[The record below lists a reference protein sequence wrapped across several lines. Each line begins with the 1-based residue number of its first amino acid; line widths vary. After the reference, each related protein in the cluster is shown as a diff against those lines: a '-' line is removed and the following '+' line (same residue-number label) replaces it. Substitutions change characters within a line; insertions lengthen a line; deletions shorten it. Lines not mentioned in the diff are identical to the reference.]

1 MSLLSLKDFS
11 ISFKE
16 GERVLDAVS
25 DIALEIESS
34 EMVALVGESGCGK
47 SVTALSLM
55 GLENERA
62 ITSGEILFEG
72 KNIASLSESE
82 WNKIR
87 GESISMIFQE
97 PMTAL
102 NPLLPAGSQVLE
114 MVLTHQRVART
125 EAKEMVLDMFK
136 SVGLADEERIYKSY
150 PHQLSGGQRQRIMI
164 AMALINNPSLLI
176 ADEPTTALDVTIQAE
191 IIELI
196 KKMNEEKGTAVLL
209 ISHNLSLVKG
219 LTDRSYIMYSGRIVE
234 EGRSD
239 DILSHPI
246 HPYTRGL
253 IASIPNVKN
262 RGRRLY
268 SIPGSVPSL
277 EERSEQGCPFSPRC
291 AICSEHCFSEIPEKR
306 GHDGH
311 TYACFYSESEI
322 EERMNG

>member
-136 SVGLADEERIYKSY
+136 SVGLADEKRIYKSY

>member
-16 GERVLDAVS
+16 GQRVLNAVS
-25 DIALEIESS
+25 DIALDIGKS

-72 KNIASLSESE
+72 KDIASLSESE
-82 WNKIR
+82 WDKIR
-87 GESISMIFQE
+87 GERISMIFQE

-102 NPLLPAGSQVLE
+102 NPLLTAGSQVLE
-114 MVLTHQRVART
+114 MVLTHQSVARK

-136 SVGLADEERIYKSY
+136 SVGLADEKRIYKSY

-164 AMALINNPSLLI
+164 AMALINNPALLI

-219 LTDRSYIMYSGRIVE
+219 LTERSYIMYSGRIVE

-253 IASIPNVKN
+253 IASIPNAIN

-291 AICSEHCFSEIPEKR
+291 AICSDRCLRESPDRK
-306 GHDGH
+306 GQSAH
-311 TYACFYSESEI
+311 TYSCFYSESEI

>member
-16 GERVLDAVS
+16 GDQVLNAVKN
-25 DIALEIESS
+25 IALDIGHS

-62 ITSGEILFEG
+62 ITSGEMLFEG
-72 KNIASLSESE
+72 KSIINLNEKE

-87 GESISMIFQE
+87 GERISMIFQE

-102 NPLLPAGSQVLE
+102 NPLLSAGSQVQE
-114 MVLTHQRVART
+114 MVHYHHSVARK

-136 SVGLADEERIYKSY
+136 SVGLADVRRIYKSY

-196 KKMNEEKGTAVLL
+196 KKMV
-209 ISHNLSLVKG
+209 
-219 LTDRSYIMYSGRIVE
+219 
-234 EGRSD
+234 
-239 DILSHPI
+239 
-246 HPYTRGL
+246 
-253 IASIPNVKN
+253 
-262 RGRRLY
+262 
-268 SIPGSVPSL
+268 
-277 EERSEQGCPFSPRC
+277 
-291 AICSEHCFSEIPEKR
+291 
-306 GHDGH
+306 
-311 TYACFYSESEI
+311 
-322 EERMNG
+322 

>member
-87 GESISMIFQE
+87 GERISMIFQE

-114 MVLTHQRVART
+114 MVLTHQRVARK

>member
-114 MVLTHQRVART
+114 MVLTHQRIARK

-136 SVGLADEERIYKSY
+136 SVGLADEKRIYKSY

-253 IASIPNVKN
+253 IASIPKVKN